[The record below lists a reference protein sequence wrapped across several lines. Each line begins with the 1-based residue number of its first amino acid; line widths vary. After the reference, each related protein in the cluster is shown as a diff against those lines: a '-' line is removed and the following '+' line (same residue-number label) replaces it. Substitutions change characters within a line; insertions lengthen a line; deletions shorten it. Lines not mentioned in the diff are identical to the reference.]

1 MNDEAKSTVLNPGN
15 LHGFFAA
22 CRFYDYW
29 MFMGWADVVRGYSRM
44 KLGVLWVPASQ
55 AIFISVLG
63 VLYAMILNYSAE
75 SYIPYL
81 SGGIITWNLIR
92 SVIMESGRCYIS
104 NSRLLLN
111 SAISPYVLV
120 LRMVWRNHLI
130 FALTLSVHLA
140 ILLIFQIHWSWEILL
155 FPIGVAYIFLNSI
168 WVGLTLAHFA
178 TRYRDLLQ
186 LVSNIMQPMFF
197 ITPILW
203 GHDKLAAKAVVFS
216 EWNPFYNFI
225 ELVRAPLLMTAPE
238 PFSYMYVS
246 VITLV
251 GLTFAVWLIR
261 HSGRSVVFWL

>member
-1 MNDEAKSTVLNPGN
+1 MRTEGPQKGKTALDFSKEWYWKPGTKT
-15 LHGFFAA
+15 FEE
-22 CRFYDYW
+22 RKEIDW
-29 MFMGWADVVRGYSRM
+29 
-44 KLGVLWVPASQ
+44 
-55 AIFISVLG
+55 
-63 VLYAMILNYSAE
+63 
-75 SYIPYL
+75 
-81 SGGIITWNLIR
+81 
-92 SVIMESGRCYIS
+92 
-104 NSRLLLN
+104 
-111 SAISPYVLV
+111 
-120 LRMVWRNHLI
+120 
-130 FALTLSVHLA
+130 
-140 ILLIFQIHWSWEILL
+140 HWSWEILL